1 MKHGI
6 IFKTLWQERKATLP
20 SQKEIAQKLNID
32 QSFFSR
38 FLKGKQ
44 DIRTHIFLDLVRAMP
59 GDFQIEYWRRI
70 AEELEMVGLPPFS
83 FYHAKDR
90 DNPDTTVAEIAEIIK
105 GLGIDVQTLKELLK
119 DIPRAVQASIPSII
133 MMNNFVSTVAGYKLT
148 EMIRKCVEGKTE
160 AELRAQMEFLCLQ
173 EIDWER
179 FQDAIAGD
187 RYPQTKLEIQELKML
202 VDPPHSGV
210 EEKYSFFEWM
220 GVFLMFDRQLE
231 GYRSHFAPATE
242 QQENQ
247 LF

>member
-6 IFKTLWQERKATLP
+6 IFKTLWQERKSTLP
-20 SQKEIAQKLNID
+20 SQKEIARKLDID

-59 GDFQIEYWRRI
+59 EDFQIEYWRRI

-90 DNPDTTVAEIAEIIK
+90 GNPDTTIAEIVK
-105 GLGIDVQTLKELLK
+105 GLGIDVKMLKELLK
-119 DIPRAVQASIPSII
+119 DIPKAVQASIPSII
-133 MMNNFVSTVAGYKLT
+133 IMNNFVSTIAGYKLT
-148 EMIRKCVEGKTE
+148 EMIRICVEGKTE
-160 AELRAQMEFLCLQ
+160 KELKARIEFLCLQ
-173 EIDWER
+173 EINWER
-179 FQDAIAGD
+179 LQDAIAGN
-187 RYPQTKLEIQELKML
+187 RYPQTKLEIQELKIL
-202 VDPPHSGV
+202 VDPPYSGV

-231 GYRSHFAPATE
+231 GYRSPFAPATE
-242 QQENQ
+242 QPENQ